1 MLNAIELLTKQHR
14 EALGMIERL
23 SAGAQTGDGERRAL
37 FEELKDA
44 LKLHTKIEEEVFY
57 PALEDFD
64 ETRAIIDE
72 SYKEHGR
79 VDQLLK
85 RMGGGGERASEGGER
100 GETAGAAFDWRALL
114 GELRDA
120 VAHHVGEEENDLFP
134 RAARLLP
141 PEQLRD
147 MGYEMRRY
155 KTGQTEED
163 QLIYPASR
171 VGPAA

>member
-14 EALGMIERL
+14 EAQGMIERL
-23 SAGAQTGDGERRAL
+23 TGDATMSDEERRAL
-37 FEELKDA
+37 FEELKEA

-72 SYKEHGR
+72 SYREHER
-79 VDQLLK
+79 VDRLLR
-85 RMGGGGERASEGGER
+85 RMGRTEEGAAGERDR
-100 GETAGAAFDWRALL
+100 ETAGAATDWRALL

-134 RAARLLP
+134 RAARLLT
-141 PEQLRD
+141 PESLRD

-155 KTGQTEED
+155 KTGQSEED

-171 VGPAA
+171 VGPGA